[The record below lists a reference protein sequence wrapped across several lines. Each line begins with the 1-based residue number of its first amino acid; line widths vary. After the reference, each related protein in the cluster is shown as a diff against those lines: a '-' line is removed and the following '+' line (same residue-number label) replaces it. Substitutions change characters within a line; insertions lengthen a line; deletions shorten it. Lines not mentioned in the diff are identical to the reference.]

1 MEEILGGISNKANK
15 ICRNL
20 TRWHLFSGLQFAHGI
35 PRAGRSRPRNGIFG
49 KFRQWVR
56 SRMPALPCSEDTVR
70 KKKSTDYPVIVCHHD
85 KIRLWYSLLC
95 MLTGEGGTY
104 THALADALVQLI
116 YHNIMPPSSPP
127 PMW

>member
-70 KKKSTDYPVIVCHHD
+70 KKKKH
-85 KIRLWYSLLC
+85 RLPSDRMPSRQNPIMVFSLVHVDRR
-95 MLTGEGGTY
+95 GGYIHTRSGRR
-104 THALADALVQLI
+104 LGSI
-116 YHNIMPPSSPP
+116 NIS
-127 PMW
+127 